1 MPKRVVENIEIR
13 ADECFDDIKRAAV
26 KLLPRSVQDEFEKKD
41 RGISPYHGKFLR
53 ISRYLIPKFL
63 AHSSDIQDWEVQLDY
78 VPDVPG
84 SSPHIHIDY
93 SSLYFQKLGFGV
105 LKLV

>member
-53 ISRYLIPKFL
+53 VRLCSRCSRKLTTYTYRLFLSLFSKIGFWSSKTSLITKFKNL
-63 AHSSDIQDWEVQLDY
+63 F
-78 VPDVPG
+78 
-84 SSPHIHIDY
+84 
-93 SSLYFQKLGFGV
+93 SLFL
-105 LKLV
+105 L